1 MTMSIETMKLAR
13 WIAFAAFVG
22 VSSWISLW
30 HHNDAFQL
38 TYLIALAVPLLIFAW
53 LKSQIDKHGG

>member
-1 MTMSIETMKLAR
+1 MTMSIEAMKLAS

-30 HHNDAFQL
+30 HHNDEFRSS
-38 TYLIALAVPLLIFAW
+38 YFIALAVPLLIYAW
-53 LKSQIDKHGG
+53 LKAQIDKQRG